1 MAASPLSVVL
11 KGGWPHLDCV
21 RLCTKAVKW
30 VEKGETHKRRERE
43 GGLCKV
49 WRHCMVSWPAEHYCL
64 LVFTHPL

>member
-30 VEKGETHKRRERE
+30 VERGKHISAESERE
-43 GGLCKV
+43 ASARFGDTV
-49 WRHCMVSWPAEHYCL
+49 WSAGQLRIIAY
-64 LVFTHPL
+64 

>member
-30 VEKGETHKRRERE
+30 VERGKHISTESERPLQ
-43 GGLCKV
+43 GLAALYGQLA
-49 WRHCMVSWPAEHYCL
+49 S
-64 LVFTHPL
+64 